1 MLTCLS
7 DCTLVI
13 SVAPD
18 SDSGSFALETCC
30 DDDVGD
36 NVDDALLFVCCLVA
50 QDLHVE
56 DRSSDLK
63 KHSCLFFFFGF
74 NIGTQHHLLLH
85 SLHFK

>member
-1 MLTCLS
+1 MM
-7 DCTLVI
+7 

-30 DDDVGD
+30 DDDV
-36 NVDDALLFVCCLVA
+36 DDDDDVNDVSLFVCHLVE

-56 DRSSDLK
+56 DGSSDLK

-74 NIGTQHHLLLH
+74 KIGTQHHFFLH
-85 SLHFK
+85 SMHFK